1 MGLFSAIGSL
11 LTTVTSGIPIV
22 GEAVAAGTTF
32 LSENEEVAGFLTRAG
47 GSLASGQASKSK
59 SGQFKY
65 EPAPTPRASGM
76 RRLSVGS
83 KNTQQVSLP
92 GLNNPYMK
100 NLYQSID
107 LRKVRGLN
115 DILKH
120 NDILKTP
127 TPQGPKG
134 PNIKQKFASGG
145 EVQKAVD
152 FLKQFGTETED
163 GNLET
168 NVLRDGKMD
177 SEENSRIKTN
187 SNFLFNEMQKKSL
200 EDLLDLSLSET
211 YPELAR
217 GARLELKLRSKKP
230 GWHDKL
236 GIYLRTHDDSS
247 KTPNMKSRGNTFYSN
262 DYDYREKEN
271 PQYSMKRF
279 IEVDNGLYK
288 MLTEGDITL
297 EEFKRETKFNYSLYS
312 EGTKK
317 MEELRKKKPS
327 YDLDTFD
334 RGFVKKPQ
342 PFSPGPEVDLIDQVI
357 GRQS

>member
-134 PNIKQKFASGG
+134 PTI
-145 EVQKAVD
+145 
-152 FLKQFGTETED
+152 
-163 GNLET
+163 
-168 NVLRDGKMD
+168 
-177 SEENSRIKTN
+177 
-187 SNFLFNEMQKKSL
+187 
-200 EDLLDLSLSET
+200 
-211 YPELAR
+211 
-217 GARLELKLRSKKP
+217 
-230 GWHDKL
+230 
-236 GIYLRTHDDSS
+236 RT
-247 KTPNMKSRGNTFYSN
+247 K
-262 DYDYREKEN
+262 
-271 PQYSMKRF
+271 
-279 IEVDNGLYK
+279 
-288 MLTEGDITL
+288 
-297 EEFKRETKFNYSLYS
+297 
-312 EGTKK
+312 
-317 MEELRKKKPS
+317 
-327 YDLDTFD
+327 
-334 RGFVKKPQ
+334 
-342 PFSPGPEVDLIDQVI
+342 
-357 GRQS
+357 